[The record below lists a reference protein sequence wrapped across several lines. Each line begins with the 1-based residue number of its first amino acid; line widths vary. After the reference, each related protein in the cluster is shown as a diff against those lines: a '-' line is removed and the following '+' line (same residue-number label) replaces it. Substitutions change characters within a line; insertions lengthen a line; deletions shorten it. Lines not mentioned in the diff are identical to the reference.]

1 MKRQPME
8 QEKTSANAA
17 TNKGLITQTHKQL
30 IQLNNKN
37 TNHPTENW
45 AKDLNRLFSK
55 QDIQMANRH
64 MKRCSILLIINANQK
79 IQQGTTPVRMAT
91 IRNST
96 NSKCWRGCGG
106 KGPLLHCWRECKLE
120 QSLWK
125 ANWKFLRK
133 LKRELP
139 DDPAVPLLGTLSG
152 QN

>member
-79 IQQGTTPVRMAT
+79 IQQG
-91 IRNST
+91 INSYRSEWPSSKHLQIT
-96 NSKCWRGCGG
+96 NGG
-106 KGPLLHCWRECKLE
+106 EGVEK
-120 QSLWK
+120 
-125 ANWKFLRK
+125 RK
-133 LKRELP
+133 PSYTVGEN
-139 DDPAVPLLGTLSG
+139 VS
-152 QN
+152 